1 MNLLLLGDFDSA
13 EQADWAR
20 LLRAALPAHR
30 LFTADDGFAR
40 ADIEVA
46 IVAAPPPGSLQ
57 GLPRLRLIQSLWA
70 GVDSLLADP
79 TLPGFE
85 PSAPG
90 EPGVHGVPDA
100 PDVPIARMVDPAM
113 TAAMVQT
120 ALWATL
126 ALHRGFFSYARQQQ
140 GGLWQQQLQTRADEC
155 PVLVL
160 GFGQMGWAVALG
172 LAQQGYPVSA
182 WRRGGVRSDA
192 GVVDRAGVH
201 GRLPNG
207 LLVDGLF
214 VHGVPSGVRLLHS
227 PAALAD
233 AQSRARVVINLLP
246 LTPDTRGLI
255 DARWLARLPR
265 GAGLVNLARGAHLVD
280 DDLLAALDAGQIG
293 HAVLDVFHTEP
304 LPAGHRYWQ
313 HPQVTLLPHA
323 AAMTDARSAAA
334 LVARNID
341 ALVAGRPLQ
350 NLVARDAGY

>member
-1 MNLLLLGDFDSA
+1 MNLLLIGNFDAA
-13 EQADWAR
+13 EQADWAHWLR
-20 LLRAALPAHR
+20 LALPAHR
-30 LFTADDGFAR
+30 LFTAGDGFAR
-40 ADIEVA
+40 ADIDAA
-46 IVAAPPPGSLQ
+46 IVANPSPGSLQ

-70 GVDSLLADP
+70 GVDRLLADP
-79 TLPGFE
+79 TLPGFD
-85 PSAPG
+85 PG
-90 EPGVHGVPDA
+90 A

-126 ALHRGFFSYARQQQ
+126 ALHRGFFGYARQQQ
-140 GGLWQQQLQTRADEC
+140 RGQWQHQPQTRADEC

-160 GFGQMGWAVALG
+160 GFGQMGQAVALC

-182 WRRGGVRSDA
+182 WRRGGVPSGA
-192 GVVDRAGVH
+192 GVVDRAWGH
-201 GRLPNG
+201 GRL
-207 LLVDGLF
+207 LDGLF
-214 VHGVPSGVRLLHS
+214 VKGLLVPSVPSGIRLLHS
-227 PAALAD
+227 PDALAD
-233 AQSRARVVINLLP
+233 AQSQARVVINLLP

-280 DDLLAALDAGQIG
+280 GDLLAALDAGQIG

-313 HPQVTLLPHA
+313 HPQVTVLPHA

-334 LVARNID
+334 VVARNID
-341 ALVAGRPLQ
+341 ALVAGGPLQ